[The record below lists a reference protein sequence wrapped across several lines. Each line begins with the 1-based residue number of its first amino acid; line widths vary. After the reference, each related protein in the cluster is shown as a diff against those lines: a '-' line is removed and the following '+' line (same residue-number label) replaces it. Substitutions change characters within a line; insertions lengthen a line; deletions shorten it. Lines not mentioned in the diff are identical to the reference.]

1 MSITQHLR
9 SASTR
14 TARVA
19 RVARVDVLT
28 RWHVRSHEVARRNA
42 MVATTELTQL
52 RFEREEVEEF
62 LARYRRSYDA
72 RTTAA
77 ARTRPA

>member
-14 TARVA
+14 TARAA
-19 RVARVDVLT
+19 RVEGLV
-28 RWHVRSHEVARRNA
+28 RWHVRSHEGSRRNA
-42 MVATTELTQL
+42 MIATTELTQR

-62 LARYRRSYDA
+62 LLRHRRAWDA
-72 RTTAA
+72 RAA
-77 ARTRPA
+77 HAASTG